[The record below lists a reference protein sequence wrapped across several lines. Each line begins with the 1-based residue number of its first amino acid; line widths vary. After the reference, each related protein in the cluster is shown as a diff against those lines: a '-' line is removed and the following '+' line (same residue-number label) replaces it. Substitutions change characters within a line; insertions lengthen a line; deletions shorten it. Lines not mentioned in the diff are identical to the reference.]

1 MKNNKTNKAAKNTVK
16 KTGKGAG
23 KGDEP
28 RSCYSKEFKENFQK
42 IDWSKKKFVLADQNK
57 VYLYPDHLNELIRCL
72 VGQKDLSLE
81 EYLVTDESTV
91 GDFMIGSDSKDLKRI
106 KKLEEKYSVTI
117 LETDAFVWEIVERM
131 HDFKPFK

>member
-42 IDWSKKKFVLADQNK
+42 IDWSKKKFVLVDQSK
-57 VYLYPDHLNELIRCL
+57 VYLYPDHLNELVQCL
-72 VGQKDLSLE
+72 LNDKGVRPED
-81 EYLVTDESTV
+81 YLVTDESTV
-91 GDFMIGSDSKDLKRI
+91 GDFLMGEKLSKGLG
-106 KKLEEKYSVTI
+106 KLEKKYRLSPLTGDDFIWKVIEKMHSFR
-117 LETDAFVWEIVERM
+117 AF
-131 HDFKPFK
+131 

>member
-72 VGQKDLSLE
+72 LGQKDLSLE

-91 GDFMIGSDSKDLKRI
+91 GDFISEKDLKRLVKLKNKHIPKDI
-106 KKLEEKYSVTI
+106 KLNDFIWKVA
-117 LETDAFVWEIVERM
+117 ETMRGVR
-131 HDFKPFK
+131 PF

>member
-42 IDWSKKKFVLADQNK
+42 IDWSKKKLVLADQNK

-72 VGQKDLSLE
+72 LGQKDLSLE

-91 GDFMIGSDSKDLKRI
+91 GDFISEKDLKRLVKLKNKHIPKDI
-106 KKLEEKYSVTI
+106 KLNDFIWKVA
-117 LETDAFVWEIVERM
+117 ETMRGVR
-131 HDFKPFK
+131 PF

>member
-1 MKNNKTNKAAKNTVK
+1 MENSKTNKAAKNTVK

-42 IDWSKKKFVLADQNK
+42 IDWSKKKIVLADQNK

-72 VGQKDLSLE
+72 LGQKDLSLE

-91 GDFMIGSDSKDLKRI
+91 ADFISEKDLKRLVKLKNNHIPKDI
-106 KKLEEKYSVTI
+106 KLNDFIWKVA
-117 LETDAFVWEIVERM
+117 ETMRGVR
-131 HDFKPFK
+131 PF

>member
-1 MKNNKTNKAAKNTVK
+1 MENSKTNKAAKNTVK
-16 KTGKGAG
+16 KTVKGAG

-42 IDWSKKKFVLADQNK
+42 IDWSKKKIVLADQNK

-72 VGQKDLSLE
+72 LGQKDLSLE

-91 GDFMIGSDSKDLKRI
+91 ADFISEKDLKRLVKLKNNHIPKDI
-106 KKLEEKYSVTI
+106 KLNDFIWKVA
-117 LETDAFVWEIVERM
+117 ETMRGVR
-131 HDFKPFK
+131 PF